1 MVYLFTDVEVFAMN
15 AATDTKQERI
25 NLRLEHRAKQV
36 LERAAR
42 FEGKTVSS
50 FILASA
56 LAHAEKTID
65 AHEVMRLNRQDSEA
79 FFNALVK
86 PVRLNKR
93 LAAALKEHEQRVTS
107 R

>member
-1 MVYLFTDVEVFAMN
+1 MSV
-15 AATDTKQERI
+15 ATETKQERI
-25 NLRLEHRAKQV
+25 NLRLQHDAKQI

-56 LAHAEKTID
+56 LQQAEKTIE
-65 AHEVMRLNRQDSEA
+65 AHEVMRLSSRDAET
-79 FFNALVK
+79 FFDALAK
-86 PVRLNKR
+86 PVEFNDKLT
-93 LAAALKEHEQRVTS
+93 AAFKEHEQRVTS